1 MFVAEHE
8 LKERDYILVGELA
21 NMVVYKRELSKHVT
35 SLGICLRDESDILNT
50 KMLMID
56 SNFLDLIN
64 DALDKKEH
72 KRLCGILGLPY
83 Y

>member
-35 SLGICLRDESDILNT
+35 SLGICLRDEPDILNT

-72 KRLCGILGLPY
+72 KRLCGILGL
-83 Y
+83 

>member
-35 SLGICLRDESDILNT
+35 SLGICLRDEADILNT

-72 KRLCGILGLPY
+72 KRLCGILGL
-83 Y
+83 

>member
-35 SLGICLRDESDILNT
+35 SLGICLRDECDILNT

-72 KRLCGILGLPY
+72 KRLFGILGL
-83 Y
+83 

>member
-72 KRLCGILGLPY
+72 KRLCGILGLSY

>member
-35 SLGICLRDESDILNT
+35 SLGICLRDEADSLNT
-50 KMLMID
+50 RMLVID
-56 SNFLDLIN
+56 SNLLDVVT
-64 DALDKKEH
+64 DAIANKQY
-72 KRLCGILGLPY
+72 KRLTEMLGLLY

>member
-72 KRLCGILGLPY
+72 KRLCGILGLAY

>member
-21 NMVVYKRELSKHVT
+21 NMLVYKRELSKHVT
-35 SLGICLRDESDILNT
+35 SLGICLRDESDSLNT

-72 KRLCGILGLPY
+72 ERLCGILGLSY

>member
-1 MFVAEHE
+1 MFVSEHD
-8 LKERDYILVGELA
+8 LQERNYTLVGKLA

-35 SLGICLRDESDILNT
+35 SLGICLRDESDSLNT

-72 KRLCGILGLPY
+72 KRLFGILGIAY

>member
-35 SLGICLRDESDILNT
+35 SLGICLRDEFDILNT

-72 KRLCGILGLPY
+72 KRLCGILGL
-83 Y
+83 

>member
-72 KRLCGILGLPY
+72 KRLCGILGL
-83 Y
+83 

>member
-72 KRLCGILGLPY
+72 KRLCSILGLPY